1 MPSLIGTDIAAN
13 YKKHVISQSGVG
25 QETIVSI
32 TTAAGTLTDAKLQA
46 VIDYMTLPHGTGDG
60 STQTDNAFTVGGIG
74 TADGDPIDPT
84 STTVVYARMQ
94 GTHDLDVTDVNAA
107 TGVNGVC
114 TVAVVAV
121 FKPAL

>member
-13 YKKHVISQSGVG
+13 YKKFVINQSGVG

-32 TTAAGTLTDAKLQA
+32 TADADFISDAKLQA

-60 STQTDNAFTVGGIG
+60 STQTDNAFTVGAIG
-74 TADGDPIDPT
+74 TATGAAYDPAA
-84 STTVVYARMQ
+84 TTVVFARMQ

-107 TGVNGVC
+107 QADA

-121 FKPAL
+121 FKPAR